1 MTKLGKVKCTA
12 KHNYNIS
19 TNAQPEY
26 DNKYYIN
33 VSSFG
38 AEGIWF
44 FFMDAFCSPGFSR
57 KVKFSNCPEVSALD
71 KSTLRYLFLYID
83 HSCSVI
89 FAVIIPPAFNF
100 IICKINMPSKRRNSE
115 INLSINGPSIGLMS
129 HVAFKNDFKNLT
141 LGL

>member
-44 FFMDAFCSPGFSR
+44 FFMDARF
-57 KVKFSNCPEVSALD
+57 VKKLENMKLVCGGKEPEPVINENETNLINII
-71 KSTLRYLFLYID
+71 LFLPIYFCYQITL
-83 HSCSVI
+83 
-89 FAVIIPPAFNF
+89 
-100 IICKINMPSKRRNSE
+100 
-115 INLSINGPSIGLMS
+115 LSILLITLDNSQNGLNIKIT
-129 HVAFKNDFKNLT
+129 V
-141 LGL
+141 